1 MRRMKV
7 RSSHQI
13 TLGKYDGVTVE
24 VFMDP
29 EGDVVVQAEGQQ
41 WSTDTLKRLLMDSIT
56 AEALL
61 RKHVD

>member
-13 TLGKYDGVTVE
+13 VLGKYDGVTVE

-29 EGDVVVQAEGQQ
+29 EGAVVVQAEGQQ

>member
-1 MRRMKV
+1 MKV

-13 TLGKYDGVTVE
+13 VLGKYDGVTVE

-29 EGDVVVQAEGQQ
+29 NGSVVVQVGAGIFD
-41 WSTDTLKRLLMDSIT
+41 SGTDTLKRILMDAIT